1 MSSARSAWSKGFVA
15 AALAAATLVG
25 SGCGRARRPGRVLLV
40 GLDGADPRTIDLLIS
55 EGKLPTFAKIRQ
67 EGAYAPLQSAEPLLS
82 PIIWTT
88 VATGKTPDHHR
99 IGHFVAVNP
108 QTGQP
113 LPVTSRMRAVKAVWN
128 VLSEQ
133 GRSVAVVGWWATW
146 PAEKVNGAM
155 VSDHFAWHFL
165 FRESPGEGTAG
176 RTYPESLA
184 ARLAPLAKRPQE
196 VTLAEAAPYATLSPE
211 ELARPFDLADDLS
224 ELKWALATT
233 ETYRRV
239 ALELWTKDRPDTLL
253 VYFEGLDT
261 VSHLFGHLF
270 RAGPLSGELAEQQK
284 RYGNAVEAMYVA
296 ADGLLGEFVKAMD
309 RDTTLVVLSD
319 HGFRLG
325 QLPEDPS
332 RLRDMRRVSEAFHR
346 PQGILYLYGRD
357 VRGARRVDA
366 PTILDLA
373 PTLLALNGVPPAHDM
388 PGRVLDDVLDVPK
401 KVRVATYEGALSAH
415 ERATAPE
422 PRDEKVDAE
431 AVKRL
436 KSLGYLGATS
446 PSGDRNLA
454 AILFEQKRY
463 AEAAAAYA
471 ALLKN
476 DPKDAALHA
485 SLGGVLG
492 AMGRYDRALTELDE
506 AIRLDPIR
514 AEAYHN
520 RGAVHERRGERA
532 QAVTD
537 YRSALRFNPD
547 YLPSRQA
554 LATLGETP
562 EEPRAP
568 VPGEA
573 KARALAEEASVV
585 ARRGDYAGARRR
597 LDEAERLA
605 PRLVLVQQYRSNVAY
620 LQGDIPGAIAALKKG
635 LELEPGNLLFRTNL
649 ARLEAARASKR

>member
-1 MSSARSAWSKGFVA
+1 M
-15 AALAAATLVG
+15 
-25 SGCGRARRPGRVLLV
+25 RRPGRVLVV

-55 EGKLPTFAKIRQ
+55 EGKLPTFAKLRQ

-88 VATGKTPDHHR
+88 VATGKTPDKHR

-113 LPVTSRMRAVKAVWN
+113 LPVTSRMPAVKAVWN

-176 RTYPESLA
+176 RTYPEALG
-184 ARLAPLAKRPQE
+184 ARLAPFAKRPQE
-196 VTLAEAAPYATLSPE
+196 VTLAEAAPYATLTKDE
-211 ELARPFDLADDLS
+211 MARPFDLQDDLS

-239 ALELWTKDRPDTLL
+239 ALDLWTKDRPDTLL

-270 RAGPLSGELAEQQK
+270 RAGPLAGELAEQQR

-296 ADGLLGEFVKAMD
+296 ADRLLADFVKAMD

-325 QLPEDPS
+325 QLPDDPS

-346 PQGILYLYGRD
+346 PQGILYLLGRN
-357 VRGARRVDA
+357 VRSARRIDA

-373 PTLLALNGVPPAHDM
+373 PTILALNGVPPAQDM
-388 PGRVLDDVLDVPK
+388 PGRVLTDALDVETK
-401 KVRVATYEGALSAH
+401 ARVATYEGALPANV
-415 ERATAPE
+415 RATAPE

-431 AVKRL
+431 AIKRL
-436 KSLGYLGATS
+436 QSLGYLGATS
-446 PSGDRNLA
+446 PSGDHNLA

-463 AEAAAAYA
+463 PEAAAAYA
-471 ALLKN
+471 ALIKKSPN
-476 DPKDAALHA
+476 DASLRA

-492 AMGRYDRALTELDE
+492 AMGRYDRALVELDE
-506 AIRLDPIR
+506 AIRLEPIR

-520 RGAVHERRGERA
+520 RGAVHERLGERA
-532 QAVTD
+532 KAVAD
-537 YRSALRFNPD
+537 YRAALRFKPD
-547 YLPSRQA
+547 YAPSQKA
-554 LATLGETP
+554 LATLGEAP
-562 EEPRAP
+562 EEARAA

-573 KARALAEEASVV
+573 KARVLAEEASLV

-597 LDEAERLA
+597 LDEAERIA
-605 PRLVLVQQYRSNVAY
+605 PRLVLIQQYRSNVAY
-620 LQGDIPGAIAALKKG
+620 LQGDVPGAIAALKKG
-635 LELEPGNLLFRTNL
+635 LELEPGNVLFRTNL
-649 ARLEAARASKR
+649 ARLEAAARAKR